1 MPRMRQI
8 RQRLDF
14 SPGDEDS
21 SCRGTSDDLSFLP
34 LLTTWEE
41 FSTVGPE
48 CKEHEKNLNEDILSS
63 VQSPALQTD
72 KPRDP
77 ETARSSSAISHRET
91 SPSQQCLSSSAISH
105 RETSP
110 SQQCLSSSAISHR
123 ETSPSQQCLSSSA
136 ISHRETSPSQQ
147 CLSSIRRFRKSD
159 DSKRDY
165 SAQKEENLHLSVTPE
180 SVMKRRG
187 ININPFTPDSLL
199 VQAMSVKRSRN
210 KGVHPK
216 DSCEDSE
223 EEFIPPLKRKSFV
236 VRQTSRYTSE
246 FYELEKI
253 ASGEFG
259 AVFKCV
265 KRLDGCVYTI
275 KRFRSPLAGSV
286 DEQKALWEVYA
297 HAVLGQHHHVVRY
310 YSAWSED
317 GHMLIQN
324 EYCDGGTLEHLIV
337 ENRRT
342 LKFFSEAQLKDLL
355 LQVSR
360 GLKYI
365 HAASLAHMDIK
376 PSNIFL
382 SRRAAGH
389 DADVKGSSPDVVY
402 KIGNL
407 GQVTH
412 INNPRVEERDRRIL
426 EEGYRNLPKADIFAL
441 ALTVLT
447 ACGAKMLPMIEEEC
461 HIIRSWKLPAVARVL
476 SEEFQQLLKLMLHL
490 DPVRRPSSSALS
502 KHVILQPASTPSA
515 CILREKLHAQKLRNA
530 LLQKELNEIRLATE
544 AAEPNLSYRTMT
556 CCRGNEYKGSSEP
569 VGKKIKRSL
578 SLTMF

>member
-1 MPRMRQI
+1 MPRMRQV

-21 SCRGTSDDLSFLP
+21 SCRGTSEDLSFLP
-34 LLTTWEE
+34 LLRTWEE
-41 FSTVGPE
+41 FSRIGPE
-48 CKEHEKNLNEDILSS
+48 CKEHEKNLNEDFLSS
-63 VQSPALQTD
+63 VRSPALQTD

-77 ETARSSSAISHRET
+77 ETGRSSSAISHRET
-91 SPSQQCLSSSAISH
+91 SPSQQCLSSSA
-105 RETSP
+105 
-110 SQQCLSSSAISHR
+110 
-123 ETSPSQQCLSSSA
+123 
-136 ISHRETSPSQQ
+136 
-147 CLSSIRRFRKSD
+147 KSD
-159 DSKRDY
+159 LFVFQSKRDY
-165 SAQKEENLHLSVTPE
+165 SAQKAENLHSSVTPKSE
-180 SVMKRRG
+180 MKRRG

-199 VQAMSVKRSRN
+199 VQAMSAKRSRN
-210 KGVHPK
+210 NGLRPK

-223 EEFIPPLKRKSFV
+223 EEFIPPLKRKSAV

-259 AVFKCV
+259 AVYKCV

-342 LKFFSEAQLKDLL
+342 SKFFSEAQLKDLL

-389 DADVKGSSPDVVY
+389 DADVKGSSADFVY

-407 GQVTH
+407 GQVTR
-412 INNPRVEERDRRIL
+412 ISREEVNL
-426 EEGYRNLPKADIFAL
+426 LLFSKPVQCGYRNLPKADIFAL

-447 ACGAKMLPMIEEEC
+447 ACGAKMLPKFEEEC
-461 HIIRSWKLPAVARVL
+461 RIIRRGKLPAVAQVL

-502 KHVILQPASTPSA
+502 KHVILQPASTPSV

-530 LLQKELNEIRLATE
+530 LLLKELNEIQSATE
-544 AAEPNLSYRTMT
+544 AAEPNVSYRTVT
-556 CCRGNEYKGSSEP
+556 FCRGNKCNGSSEP

-578 SLTMF
+578 SLTMA